1 MWSSDPVHRLS
12 AATAHRSARR
22 KNCLDN
28 DKIVAVVTR
37 CHPIEKKE
45 LLIAVS
51 LIFTQ
56 IFLRLC
62 EKEQL
67 LFPIEGKREEKKQ
80 RHPVWTCAGLEMTQ
94 KKENKCGAINI
105 CTVIHDK
112 RIYDKNARIIR
123 VIRHIIKCVHKRIPF
138 KLTKI

>member
-1 MWSSDPVHRLS
+1 MHVIIVELRLGAQIVSD
-12 AATAHRSARR
+12 RSVRR

-56 IFLRLC
+56 IFLRLS
-62 EKEQL
+62 EKVQL
-67 LFPIEGKREEKKQ
+67 LFPIEGKRQARGEETKKSSVDLCE
-80 RHPVWTCAGLEMTQ
+80 PGNDS
-94 KKENKCGAINI
+94 KERKQMWS
-105 CTVIHDK
+105 DK
-112 RIYDKNARIIR
+112 YLFSDSRLKN
-123 VIRHIIKCVHKRIPF
+123 
-138 KLTKI
+138 L